1 MEVGET
7 RRLEEERRTK
17 EQAYEMRKKI
27 LTWLSPDD
35 FEGTHQGH
43 FKKRFE
49 NTGQWLLND
58 LRFRDWKDGT
68 KSSLLW
74 CHGARKSY
82 IYFML
87 IYALILTYT
96 LAGSGKTVLAYGHYK
111 LVIDNYS

>member
-27 LTWLSPDD
+27 LKWLSPDD
-35 FEGTHQGH
+35 FEETHQRH
-43 FKKRFE
+43 FKKRFG

-58 LRFRDWKDGT
+58 RRFRDWKGGT

-82 IYFML
+82 IYFMPICANL
-87 IYALILTYT
+87 YI
-96 LAGSGKTVLAYGHYK
+96 SGLREDCISVWPL
-111 LVIDNYS
+111 